1 MEHVSSSTSRPPE
14 TDLVE
19 LHREL
24 AKAWGLDFHRVRALV
39 CQLKSSHWCSVSELI
54 AQTLLSHW
62 NVTHLLQRLDP
73 WLEHEQDRVRIR
85 VAFQDLF
92 RAVFDCSRLSSECFL
107 TPYEIAAQAGE
118 EALQAEAVLASM
130 EHVVKDLPMRPVRHL
145 DHVSA
150 TPLTCLK
157 RALFLAK
164 NYDLGGATI
173 LLLGDHDLTSLALAL
188 VAPGVAITVVD
199 SDERILD
206 YINAVAG
213 QRGWMIRTLFADL
226 RIALPRSVEAS
237 CDLVLTDPPYTPEGM
252 RLFLARG
259 LESLKPTGYV
269 RLLFCYGFSERH
281 PGLGLKVQ
289 SVLYDLH
296 LVTEAVLPQ
305 FNRYRG
311 AEAIA
316 SSAALYIC
324 RPTRRSLSTAQALK
338 VDPRIYTQGK
348 SAEETTMTMLPPGV
362 VDAVK
367 SLLAAQSPER
377 VLLVGDGWP
386 ADLASTMETVSLRG
400 YLHTLSTHRQG
411 TRSPYAGTVAVN
423 LFPYY
428 HTYLARLLLLSAA
441 RQLLIVVADHTADS
455 ILKPNKDDALRT
467 LIDCSYQLIARE
479 RGNAKQPGVVL
490 LQRRGQQDADAVK
503 SLLRFLIDHPQA
515 RLVNAWR
522 EALIARAARQGRLLS
537 KNQARQVIERQRLG
551 VIHAQ
556 SYLSELSLSELRAL
570 AVAIEQTL
578 ATLDQASQE
587 GELE

>member
-130 EHVVKDLPMRPVRHL
+130 EHVMKDLPMRPVRHL

-164 NYDLGGATI
+164 NYELRGATI
-173 LLLGDHDLTSLALAL
+173 LLLGDHDLTSLALAQ

-237 CDLVLTDPPYTPEGM
+237 CDLVLTKDRSESPGHSCKGLMASLFSPCSWGKITRFRSQADELFEMLFEPPLTSPNSQE
-252 RLFLARG
+252 
-259 LESLKPTGYV
+259 
-269 RLLFCYGFSERH
+269 
-281 PGLGLKVQ
+281 Q
-289 SVLYDLH
+289 DLYHDK
-296 LVTEAVLPQ
+296 Q
-305 FNRYRG
+305 R
-311 AEAIA
+311 
-316 SSAALYIC
+316 
-324 RPTRRSLSTAQALK
+324 
-338 VDPRIYTQGK
+338 
-348 SAEETTMTMLPPGV
+348 
-362 VDAVK
+362 
-367 SLLAAQSPER
+367 
-377 VLLVGDGWP
+377 
-386 ADLASTMETVSLRG
+386 
-400 YLHTLSTHRQG
+400 
-411 TRSPYAGTVAVN
+411 
-423 LFPYY
+423 
-428 HTYLARLLLLSAA
+428 
-441 RQLLIVVADHTADS
+441 
-455 ILKPNKDDALRT
+455 
-467 LIDCSYQLIARE
+467 DCSF
-479 RGNAKQPGVVL
+479 
-490 LQRRGQQDADAVK
+490 QD
-503 SLLRFLIDHPQA
+503 
-515 RLVNAWR
+515 
-522 EALIARAARQGRLLS
+522 
-537 KNQARQVIERQRLG
+537 
-551 VIHAQ
+551 
-556 SYLSELSLSELRAL
+556 
-570 AVAIEQTL
+570 
-578 ATLDQASQE
+578 
-587 GELE
+587 